1 VTLNAHELTTIDVM
15 VGKEMPAAILLNSE
29 DWGFGYF
36 EMDASSIKVF
46 ENCLGKLD
54 SKIDR
59 AVIIGQVIAMMK

>member
-1 VTLNAHELTTIDVM
+1 M